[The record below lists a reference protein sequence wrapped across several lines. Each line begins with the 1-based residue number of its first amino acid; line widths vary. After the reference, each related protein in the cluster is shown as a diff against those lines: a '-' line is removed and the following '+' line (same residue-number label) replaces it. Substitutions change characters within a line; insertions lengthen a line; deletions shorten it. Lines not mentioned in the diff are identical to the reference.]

1 MPEEKHSANDISQI
15 RELIFGDK
23 IREYDR
29 RFTKIDETLNK
40 IQENLIEKEKQ
51 LAALQQ
57 DLQGTANNLAEQVQN
72 DLEKMQKD
80 WEETRQEIMRKIE
93 ELINDKADRLQMG
106 NYLIEMGM
114 RLKGENVMEQIMEHG
129 SKNANK

>member
-1 MPEEKHSANDISQI
+1 MAAEKHSANDISQI

-29 RFTKIDETLNK
+29 HFAKNDETLEKVHEDLKN
-40 IQENLIEKEKQ
+40 QESQIAELGKELQ
-51 LAALQQ
+51 HVVQALS
-57 DLQGTANNLAEQVQN
+57 AEMKES
-72 DLEKMQKD
+72 LSKMQKE
-80 WEETRQEIMRKIE
+80 WEETKKEILRKIE
-93 ELINDKADRLQMG
+93 ELNNDKADRLQMG

-129 SKNANK
+129 SDNA